1 MLPVF
6 AHVPEVDA
14 AAGAAELAA
23 NAKKRS
29 PTMVRARM
37 LRRFRPGIEITSSQ
51 RMLGGLV

>member
-1 MLPVF
+1 MLPFF

-29 PTMVRARM
+29 PKRVRARM
-37 LRRFRPGIEITSSQ
+37 LRRLSPGIETTL
-51 RMLGGLV
+51 RRLLGGVV